1 MRGLQLLG
9 SPDPLPAPR
18 PSPTPWYSRRNCW
31 NSGRDTRHSSGRSP
45 ALQDR
50 GEVPGGQLASVD
62 HGQWGA
68 PQKAAPRMVQEGSPP
83 PPSTVSLRPREST
96 RGGTGVPGQKPTS
109 PLQTKPQ
116 GAGFQE
122 RKVHLQETEP
132 GQRKNPGRP
141 HGQGA
146 LGKKGWGN
154 TKGVEWGGARRQVW
168 RGWGGGAQAPSSG
181 RCT

>member
-1 MRGLQLLG
+1 M
-9 SPDPLPAPR
+9 
-18 PSPTPWYSRRNCW
+18 
-31 NSGRDTRHSSGRSP
+31 
-45 ALQDR
+45 
-50 GEVPGGQLASVD
+50 
-62 HGQWGA
+62 GA
-68 PQKAAPRMVQEGSPP
+68 PQKAVPRMVQEGSPP
-83 PPSTVSLRPREST
+83 PPTTISLRPRETT

-146 LGKKGWGN
+146 LGKKGWDN
-154 TKGVEWGGARRQVW
+154 TKGVEWGGA
-168 RGWGGGAQAPSSG
+168 GGTGGHGVGGSPAPGASRAPRLENCGLTAANCKDLCGIG
-181 RCT
+181 RAHV